1 MIYEHEIPKDARLY
15 FAYEAKRKRDIEKVA
30 SELLYKRGFEE
41 IITPLFSYHQHKFVE
56 DERELIRINDEKN
69 RKLTL
74 RADSTIDVVRLIINR
89 LGRSTEHKRWF
100 YIQPIYRYPSKE
112 YYQIGAEI
120 LESRDCKEA
129 LNIVLEFFNKLN
141 LKPQLQ
147 ISNINIPKILSH
159 TYNLD
164 LETLKIIDVDKLLNT
179 PHRWIERLLYLSKFE
194 DIDELFGLVPDEI
207 EEELVKMKE
216 LALSVNYE
224 NLIIA
229 PLYYAKMRY
238 YKDLFF
244 RFFDNNITL
253 ATGGEYE
260 VMGIDAS
267 GFAIYTD
274 NVLEKLQKVE
284 NGG

>member
-1 MIYEHEIPKDARLY
+1 MRNKMIYEHEIPKDARLY
-15 FAYEAKRKRDIEKVA
+15 FAYEAKKKRDIERTA
-30 SELLYKRGFEE
+30 SELLYKKGFEE
-41 IITPLFSYHQHKFVE
+41 IITPLFSYHQHKYVD
-56 DERELIRINDEKN
+56 DEKELIRVNDEQN

-74 RADSTIDVVRLIINR
+74 RADSTIDVVRLVLNR

-100 YIQPIYRYPSKE
+100 YIQPIYRYPSQE
-112 YYQIGAEI
+112 FYQIGAEI

-129 LNIVLEFFNKLN
+129 LGIVLEFFNKLS
-141 LKPQLQ
+141 LKPKLQ
-147 ISNINIPKILSH
+147 ISNINIPKILSQN
-159 TYNLD
+159 YGIE
-164 LETLKIIDVDKLLNT
+164 LETLKLIDVDKILST

-244 RFFDNNITL
+244 RFFEDNVVL

-260 VMGIDAS
+260 AMGVSAS

-274 NVLEKLQKVE
+274 NVIQKLK
-284 NGG
+284 G